1 MRSNPEGMLWKG
13 SQLFAKYH
21 TSVPVEGPDTLNIE
35 GINEEF
41 TQPGPDNTAWSLHK
55 PDKNLPEHKTTK
67 IRLHCAETQPQ
78 LHTCP
83 FGSYVFTAH

>member
-1 MRSNPEGMLWKG
+1 MLWKG

-41 TQPGPDNTAWSLHK
+41 TQPGPDNTA
-55 PDKNLPEHKTTK
+55 
-67 IRLHCAETQPQ
+67 
-78 LHTCP
+78 
-83 FGSYVFTAH
+83 F